1 MTAANKEDLERAA
14 VLQRAK
20 SFSGEENPL
29 YCAHTHQRRGTGFFY
44 NSVELIHCFECGG
57 WQSVRSVI
65 L

>member
-1 MTAANKEDLERAA
+1 MTVADKEDLERAA

-20 SFSGEENPL
+20 SFSGEENPR
-29 YCAHTHQRRGTGFFY
+29 YCSHSHQRRGTGVFY
-44 NSVELIHCFECGG
+44 NSVELIHCLECLG

>member
-1 MTAANKEDLERAA
+1 MTVADKETLERAA

-20 SFSGEENPL
+20 TFSGEENPR
-29 YCAHTHQRRGTGFFY
+29 YCSHTHQRRGTGVFY
-44 NSVELIHCFECGG
+44 NSVELIYCLECHG